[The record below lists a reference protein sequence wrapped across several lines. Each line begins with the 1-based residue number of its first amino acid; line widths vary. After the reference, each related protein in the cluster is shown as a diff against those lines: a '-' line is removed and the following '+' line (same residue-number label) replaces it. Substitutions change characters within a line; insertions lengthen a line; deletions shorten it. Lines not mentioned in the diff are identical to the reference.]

1 MLKRGKEREGGGVE
15 SKQENIYQSNS
26 EIYSPYEK

>member
-1 MLKRGKEREGGGVE
+1 MLKSGNESEGGGGE